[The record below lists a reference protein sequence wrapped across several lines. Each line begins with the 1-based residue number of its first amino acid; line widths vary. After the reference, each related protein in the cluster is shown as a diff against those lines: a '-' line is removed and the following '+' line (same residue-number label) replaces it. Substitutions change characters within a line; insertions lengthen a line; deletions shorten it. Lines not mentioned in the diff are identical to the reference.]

1 MTARNAQR
9 EAEVLTALNKVGPCN
24 AACLATAAG
33 YRPAYVVRSLHALAK
48 AGDVTFEVGKHGCLW
63 RCARAA

>member
-9 EAEVLTALNKVGPCN
+9 EAEVLTALNKLGPCN

-48 AGDVTFEVGKHGCLW
+48 AGSVRLERRGMCVVWITREV
-63 RCARAA
+63 A